1 MQSRKIGVLLGGMSS
16 EREVSL
22 RTGEAVLA
30 ALRER
35 GHRAVPIYV
44 DRDVDVALRQ
54 EQIEVAF
61 IALHG
66 RWGEDGCV
74 QGLLEMLGIPYT
86 GSDVLASA
94 LAMHKAKAK
103 ELFRLHNL
111 PTPAYY
117 TVTGA
122 RLADGPEETPDDE
135 DPRDATRGGVNVA
148 ASPRHSPEGGYGE
161 APLWI
166 NALAAIH
173 GDFGFPC
180 VVKPV
185 REGSSVGVSIC
196 RDPADLHP
204 AVERALRFDDE
215 ILVER
220 FIAGREISV
229 AVLGDRAIGAVEIA
243 PRDGFYDYANK
254 YTRGATDYYVP
265 PRVSP
270 ERYRGLLTQALRA
283 HLALGCGGA
292 TRVDMML
299 SEAGNEFLLEV
310 NTLPGLTPTNLLPK
324 IADAAGISF
333 GELCEMMLAG
343 AGLASRRGRGER
355 RIAQRAFVGDD
366 RRAPVAEPPCE
377 APPA

>member
-1 MQSRKIGVLLGGMSS
+1 MQSRKIGVLLGGLSS
-16 EREVSL
+16 ERDVSL

-35 GHRAVPIYV
+35 GHDAIPIYV

-66 RWGEDGCV
+66 RWGEDGCI

-94 LAMHKAKAK
+94 LAMHKGKAK

-117 TVTGA
+117 SLTGA
-122 RLADGPEETPDDE
+122 AVAGSE
-135 DPRDATRGGVNVA
+135 DLVA
-148 ASPRHSPEGGYGE
+148 V
-161 APLWI
+161 
-166 NALAAIH
+166 H

-180 VVKPV
+180 VVKPI
-185 REGSSVGVSIC
+185 REGSSVGVTIC
-196 RDPADLHP
+196 RAPGELGT
-204 AVERALRFDDE
+204 AVERALCFDDE
-215 ILVER
+215 ILIER
-220 FIAGREISV
+220 YIAGKEISV
-229 AVLGDRAIGAVEIA
+229 AVLEDRALGAVEIA

-254 YTRGATDYYVP
+254 YTRGATDYFVP

-270 ERYRGLLTQALRA
+270 ERYRGILAQALRA
-283 HLALGCGGA
+283 HTALGCRGA
-292 TRVDMML
+292 TRVDMMV
-299 SEAGNEFLLEV
+299 SDSGNEFVLEV
-310 NTLPGLTPTNLLPK
+310 NTLPGLTPTSLLPK

-343 AGLASRRGRGER
+343 ASLATRRGRGER
-355 RIAQRAFVGDD
+355 RIVQRAFVGQD
-366 RRAPVAEPPCE
+366 RRE
-377 APPA
+377 AVVEHH

>member
-1 MQSRKIGVLLGGMSS
+1 MQSRKIGVLLGGLSS

-35 GHRAVPIYV
+35 GHDAVPIYV

-66 RWGEDGCV
+66 RWGEDGCI

-94 LAMHKAKAK
+94 LAMHKGKAK

-117 TVTGA
+117 TITGA
-122 RLADGPEETPDDE
+122 QLTTPDE
-135 DPRDATRGGVNVA
+135 L
-148 ASPRHSPEGGYGE
+148 E
-161 APLWI
+161 
-166 NALAAIH
+166 AIH

-180 VVKPV
+180 VVKPI
-185 REGSSVGVSIC
+185 REGSSVGVTIC
-196 RDPADLHP
+196 HTPAQLGP
-204 AVERALRFDDE
+204 AIERALRFDDE

-220 FIAGREISV
+220 FIAGKEISV
-229 AVLGDRAIGAVEIA
+229 AVLGDRALGAVEIA

-254 YTRGATDYYVP
+254 YTRGATDYFVP

-270 ERYRGLLTQALRA
+270 ERYRGILAQALRA
-283 HLALGCGGA
+283 HLALGCRGA
-292 TRVDMML
+292 TRVDLMM
-299 SEAGNEFLLEV
+299 SEAGNELILEV
-310 NTLPGLTPTNLLPK
+310 NTLPGLTPTSLLPK

-343 AGLASRRGRGER
+343 ASLATRRGRGER
-355 RIAQRAFVGDD
+355 RIVQRAFVGDD
-366 RRAPVAEPPCE
+366 RREAAPTAIEQLG
-377 APPA
+377 

>member
-1 MQSRKIGVLLGGMSS
+1 MQSRKIAVLLGGLSS

-30 ALRER
+30 ALRQR
-35 GHRAVPIYV
+35 GHDAIPIYV
-44 DRDVDVALRQ
+44 DRDLDVALRQ
-54 EQIEVAF
+54 EQVEVAF
-61 IALHG
+61 LAVHG

-94 LAMHKAKAK
+94 LAMHKVKAK

-117 TVTGA
+117 A
-122 RLADGPEETPDDE
+122 L
-135 DPRDATRGGVNVA
+135 
-148 ASPRHSPEGGYGE
+148 S
-161 APLWI
+161 APLAGPWDDD
-166 NALAAIH
+166 LAATH

-196 RDPADLHP
+196 HDLDELGA
-204 AVERALRFDDE
+204 AVACARRFDDE
-215 ILVER
+215 VLVER
-220 FIAGREISV
+220 FIAGKEVSV
-229 AVLGDRAIGAVEIA
+229 AILGDRALGAVEIA
-243 PRDGFYDYANK
+243 PREGFYDYANK
-254 YTRGATDYYVP
+254 YTRGATDYFVP

-283 HLALGCGGA
+283 HLALGCRGV
-292 TRVDMML
+292 TRVDMMV
-299 SEAGNEFLLEV
+299 SEAGNEFILEV
-310 NTLPGLTPTNLLPK
+310 NTLPGLTPTSLLPR

-343 AGLASRRGRGER
+343 ASLATQRGRGER

-366 RRAPVAEPPCE
+366 RRHDPTPERLYDHH
-377 APPA
+377 

>member
-1 MQSRKIGVLLGGMSS
+1 MQSRKIGVLLGGLSS
-16 EREVSL
+16 ERDVSL

-30 ALRER
+30 TLRER
-35 GHRAVPIYV
+35 GHAAVPIYV

-66 RWGEDGCV
+66 RWGEDGCI

-94 LAMHKAKAK
+94 LAMHKGKAK

-117 TVTGA
+117 SLTGG
-122 RLADGPEETPDDE
+122 ADSGP
-135 DPRDATRGGVNVA
+135 GGFA
-148 ASPRHSPEGGYGE
+148 ASA
-161 APLWI
+161 API
-166 NALAAIH
+166 AEDDLAALH

-180 VVKPV
+180 VVKPI
-185 REGSSVGVSIC
+185 REGSSVGVTIC
-196 RDPADLHP
+196 HTAAELGP
-204 AVERALRFDDE
+204 AVERARRFDDE

-220 FIAGREISV
+220 FIAGKEISV
-229 AVLGDRAIGAVEIA
+229 AIIEDRALGAVEIA

-254 YTRGATDYYVP
+254 YTRGLTDYFVP

-270 ERYRGLLTQALRA
+270 ERYRGILAQALRA
-283 HLALGCGGA
+283 HLALGCRGV
-292 TRVDMML
+292 TRVDMMV
-299 SEAGNEFLLEV
+299 SEAGNEFVLEV
-310 NTLPGLTPTNLLPK
+310 NTLPGLTPTSLVPK

-343 AGLASRRGRGER
+343 ASLATRRGRGER
-355 RIAQRAFVGDD
+355 RVVQRAFVGDD
-366 RRAPVAEPPCE
+366 RRNAADALDTLDAPGAVLEQH
-377 APPA
+377 

>member
-1 MQSRKIGVLLGGMSS
+1 MQSRKIGVLLGGLSS

-30 ALRER
+30 ALRDR
-35 GHRAVPIYV
+35 GHDAVPIYV

-66 RWGEDGCV
+66 RWGEDGCI

-94 LAMHKAKAK
+94 LAMHKGKAK

-117 TVTGA
+117 TLTGA
-122 RLADGPEETPDDE
+122 AITGAGASGDD
-135 DPRDATRGGVNVA
+135 
-148 ASPRHSPEGGYGE
+148 
-161 APLWI
+161 
-166 NALAAIH
+166 LAALH

-180 VVKPV
+180 VVKPI
-185 REGSSVGVSIC
+185 REGSSVGVTIC
-196 RDPADLHP
+196 REPGELGA
-204 AVERALRFDDE
+204 AVERALCFDSE

-220 FIAGREISV
+220 FISGKEISV
-229 AVLGDRAIGAVEIA
+229 AVLEDRALGAVEIA

-254 YTRGATDYYVP
+254 YTRGATDYFVP

-270 ERYRGLLTQALRA
+270 ERYRGILAQALRA
-283 HLALGCGGA
+283 HLALGCRGA
-292 TRVDMML
+292 TRVDMMV
-299 SEAGNEFLLEV
+299 SDAGNEFVLEV
-310 NTLPGLTPTNLLPK
+310 NTLPGLTPTSLLPK

-333 GELCEMMLAG
+333 GELCEMMLSG
-343 AGLASRRGRGER
+343 ASLATRRGRGER
-355 RIAQRAFVGDD
+355 RIVQRPFVGDD
-366 RRAPVAEPPCE
+366 RRE
-377 APPA
+377 ARVEHH

>member
-1 MQSRKIGVLLGGMSS
+1 MQSRKIGVLLGGLSS
-16 EREVSL
+16 ERDVSL

-35 GHRAVPIYV
+35 GHNAVPIYV

-66 RWGEDGCV
+66 RWGEDGCI

-94 LAMHKAKAK
+94 LAMHKGKAK

-117 TVTGA
+117 A
-122 RLADGPEETPDDE
+122 LS
-135 DPRDATRGGVNVA
+135 A
-148 ASPRHSPEGGYGE
+148 ASVTVSGGGAGAG
-161 APLWI
+161 APVSGDE
-166 NALAAIH
+166 LAAIH

-180 VVKPV
+180 VVKPI
-185 REGSSVGVSIC
+185 REGSSVGVTIC
-196 RDPADLHP
+196 GSPGELAP
-204 AVERALRFDDE
+204 AVERALCFDDE

-220 FIAGREISV
+220 FIAGKEISV
-229 AVLGDRAIGAVEIA
+229 AILEDRALGAVEIA

-254 YTRGATDYYVP
+254 YTRGATEYFVP

-270 ERYRGLLTQALRA
+270 ERYRGVLAQALRA
-283 HLALGCGGA
+283 HLALGCRGA
-292 TRVDMML
+292 TRVDMMV
-299 SEAGNEFLLEV
+299 SDSGNEFVLEV
-310 NTLPGLTPTNLLPK
+310 NTLPGLTPTSLLPK

-343 AGLASRRGRGER
+343 ASLATRRGRGER
-355 RIAQRAFVGDD
+355 RIVQRAFVGDD
-366 RRAPVAEPPCE
+366 RRE
-377 APPA
+377 AVIEHH

>member
-1 MQSRKIGVLLGGMSS
+1 MQSRKIGVLLGGLSS
-16 EREVSL
+16 ERDVSI

-35 GHRAVPIYV
+35 GHHAVPIYV

-61 IALHG
+61 VALHG
-66 RWGEDGCV
+66 RWGEDGCI

-94 LAMHKAKAK
+94 LAMHKGKAK

-111 PTPAYY
+111 ATPAYY
-117 TVTGA
+117 SFTGGMLTGPDE
-122 RLADGPEETPDDE
+122 LAQ
-135 DPRDATRGGVNVA
+135 
-148 ASPRHSPEGGYGE
+148 
-161 APLWI
+161 
-166 NALAAIH
+166 IH

-180 VVKPV
+180 VVKPIC
-185 REGSSVGVSIC
+185 EGSSVGVTIVRS
-196 RDPADLHP
+196 AEQLAP

-220 FIAGREISV
+220 FIAGKEVSV
-229 AVLGDRAIGAVEIA
+229 AVLGDRALGAVEIA

-254 YTRGATDYYVP
+254 YTRGATDYFVP

-270 ERYRGLLTQALRA
+270 ERYRGILAQALRA
-283 HLALGCGGA
+283 HLALGCRGA
-292 TRVDMML
+292 TRVDLMV
-299 SEAGNEFLLEV
+299 SEAGNEFVLEV
-310 NTLPGLTPTNLLPK
+310 NTLPGMTPTSLLPK
-324 IADAAGISF
+324 IADSAGISF

-343 AGLASRRGRGER
+343 AGLATRRGRGER
-355 RIAQRAFVGDD
+355 RVVQRAFVGDD
-366 RRAPVAEPPCE
+366 RRE
-377 APPA
+377 AVVEHH